1 MLNMGDNQQE
11 EEGIDTG
18 EDTLNGVGD
27 GKSCEGKYNREWKQ
41 LILSPTKLEDNIW
54 IDISKLDL

>member
-1 MLNMGDNQQE
+1 MGDNQQE

-27 GKSCEGKYNREWKQ
+27 GKSCEGKYNRERKQ
-41 LILSPTKLEDNIW
+41 LILSPTKLEDNI
-54 IDISKLDL
+54 